1 MIMKRSMLVALGG
14 LLLIGITPI
23 RGHAQEG
30 LNMAS
35 ADPGL
40 HLGSGFGFG
49 HRNCIPIQDVF
60 EDLREIQTDQL
71 ALFQAVLSRDREAI
85 AAAKAELKLDFAD
98 LQGDLRCQVSVA
110 SEDE

>member
-1 MIMKRSMLVALGG
+1 MKRSMLVALGG

-40 HLGSGFGFG
+40 HLGPGF
-49 HRNCIPIQDVF
+49 RTCVPLKDIF
-60 EDLREIQTDQL
+60 EDLKEIQTAKL
-71 ALFQAVLSRDREAI
+71 ALFQAVLSGDKQAI
-85 AAAKAELKLDFAD
+85 VAAKAELKLALAD
-98 LQGDLRCQVSVA
+98 LQDDLRCQVA

>member
-1 MIMKRSMLVALGG
+1 MKRSMLVALGG

-40 HLGSGFGFG
+40 HPRVRF
-49 HRNCIPIQDVF
+49 RVRVIATCIPIQDVF
-60 EDLREIQTDQL
+60 EDLKEIQTE
-71 ALFQAVLSRDREAI
+71 QASI
-85 AAAKAELKLDFAD
+85 
-98 LQGDLRCQVSVA
+98 VSSCFVP
-110 SEDE
+110 

>member
-1 MIMKRSMLVALGG
+1 MKRSMLVALGG

-49 HRNCIPIQDVF
+49 HHRNCIPIQDVF
-60 EDLREIQTDQL
+60 EDLREIQTDRL
-71 ALFQAVLSRDREAI
+71 ALFQAVLSRDHGAI

-98 LQGDLRCQVSVA
+98 LHGDLRCQVSVA